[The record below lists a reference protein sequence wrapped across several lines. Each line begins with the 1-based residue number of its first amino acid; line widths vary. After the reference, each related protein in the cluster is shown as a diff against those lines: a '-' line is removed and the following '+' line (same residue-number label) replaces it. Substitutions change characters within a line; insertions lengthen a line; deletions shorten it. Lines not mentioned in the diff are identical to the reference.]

1 MLVRLTHKLANLMDG
16 IDVSRIRQGDLI
28 DLTDAEAMLLVAE
41 GWAVEVGGN
50 GRRACSIIPDLKP
63 DGNS

>member
-1 MLVRLTHKLANLMDG
+1 MLVRLTLKLANLMDG

-28 DLTDAEAMLLVAE
+28 DLSDAEAMLLVAE
-41 GWAVEVGGN
+41 GWAIEVGGN
-50 GRRACSIIPDLKP
+50 GHRASSVIPDLKP